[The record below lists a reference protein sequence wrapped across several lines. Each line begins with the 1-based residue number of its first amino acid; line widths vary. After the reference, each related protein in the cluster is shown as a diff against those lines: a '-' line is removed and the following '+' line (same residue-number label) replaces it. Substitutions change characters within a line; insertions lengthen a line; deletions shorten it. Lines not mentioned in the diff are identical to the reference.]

1 MNPAPKSA
9 FKVLHPAGW
18 AAPSGYSNGIVA
30 SGGRHVLLA
39 GQIGWNP
46 ARAVFE
52 TDHFAEQ
59 VRQTFRNIL
68 TLLAEA
74 GGEPRHLVRL
84 TWYITDRDAYVA
96 ARQEIGRAYRE
107 LFGAHYPAMS
117 VIVVAGLLEERAQVE
132 IEATAVVPE

>member
-1 MNPAPKSA
+1 MNAAPRSA
-9 FKVLHPAGW
+9 LKVLHPAGW

-30 SGGRHVLLA
+30 SGARHVLLA

-46 ARAVFE
+46 SRAVFE
-52 TDHFAEQ
+52 TDDFAEQ

-68 TLLAEA
+68 ALLAEA
-74 GGEPRHLVRL
+74 GAEPRHLVRL
-84 TWYITDRDAYVA
+84 TWYITDRAAYVS

-107 LFGAHYPAMS
+107 LFGAHYPTMS